1 MKMKIISGKSIFAS
15 LVFVLIMSFIVNNL
29 FYNNSSLDSDI
40 KSKNRSKKQ
49 EKIIGVEIK
58 QQNQKG
64 DKVLI
69 IADTLEETG
78 SKDNKV
84 ILENSITT
92 INQKGIL
99 TKIFAGKAIVTDGYN
114 NFSFSKKVKITKN
127 SRKFILKTETLT
139 GTFEKGNYHTDDDVM
154 IVSRNTVIRGKGLKI
169 KKNGEYI
176 KVKGKANLRMLLS
189 KKNVY

>member
-1 MKMKIISGKSIFAS
+1 MKIISGKSIFAS

-99 TKIFAGKAIVTDGYN
+99 TKIFAGKAILTDGYN
-114 NFSFSKKVKITKN
+114 NFSFSKKVKIKKK

-139 GTFEKGNYHTDDDVM
+139 GTFEKGNYHTDDVIE
-154 IVSRNTVIRGKGLKI
+154 IVSGNTVIKGKGLNV

-176 KVKGKANLRMLLS
+176 KIKGKATLKMLLS